1 MARARTNSA
10 RLDLRDLVN
19 PAGALTLA
27 RLPLALVFAVW
38 ADRPAVAL
46 GLYAAAV
53 VSDLL
58 DGPVARA
65 TGTTSQV
72 GSLLDGFL
80 DKVFHVNAAWALVL
94 ADIIPA
100 WWMLCWFSRE
110 LVQLPM
116 VPWLWSPFW
125 HGRVQAHH
133 ADRAGK
139 ALSVAL
145 AVAFFAVLLR
155 PWWPGLGW
163 IASTLT
169 PAVGAVGVAVGCAY
183 ILRSRRLQGP
193 PSVALQAPG

>member
-1 MARARTNSA
+1 MGEGNDQGRVPLRRTGA
-10 RLDLRDLVN
+10 DVHAFVHVLGHQEDPAEVQGLVACVEFSFFELQVIDA
-19 PAGALTLA
+19 PAGLLA
-27 RLPLALVFAVW
+27 
-38 ADRPAVAL
+38 
-46 GLYAAAV
+46 
-53 VSDLL
+53 
-58 DGPVARA
+58 
-65 TGTTSQV
+65 
-72 GSLLDGFL
+72 FL